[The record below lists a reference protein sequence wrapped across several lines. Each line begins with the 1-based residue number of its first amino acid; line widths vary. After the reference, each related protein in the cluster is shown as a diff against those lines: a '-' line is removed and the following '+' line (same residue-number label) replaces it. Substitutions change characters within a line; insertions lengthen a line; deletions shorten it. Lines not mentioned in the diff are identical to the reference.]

1 MKGVDGIDMING
13 MGSMWWMGLA
23 DQRNSRKMAWH
34 QQSIAPAKRAM
45 MAVQHST
52 INCEC
57 ASPMGVIHSGTAVES
72 IAPAKSQTEI
82 GDGGAAMRCTMI
94 FDDRGNGNPFLK
106 YDRAVRRWD
115 APTKIGDGAGT
126 ARGCAGEKMAMGAA
140 NKYAGRKQ
148 ERRGE

>member
-1 MKGVDGIDMING
+1 MDGIDMIDG
-13 MGSMWWMGLA
+13 MGSMWWMGWMGWMRWMGAA

-57 ASPMGVIHSGTAVES
+57 ASPMGVIHSGAAVES

-94 FDDRGNGNPFLK
+94 FDDRGNGNPFLFPRMK
-106 YDRAVRRWD
+106 
-115 APTKIGDGAGT
+115 
-126 ARGCAGEKMAMGAA
+126 
-140 NKYAGRKQ
+140 
-148 ERRGE
+148 

>member
-1 MKGVDGIDMING
+1 MDGIDRIDG
-13 MGSMWWMGLA
+13 MGSMWWMGWMGLA

-34 QQSIAPAKRAM
+34 QQSIEPAKRAM

-57 ASPMGVIHSGTAVES
+57 TSPMGLIHRGAAVEP

-94 FDDRGNGNPFLK
+94 FDEDCGNENPFLFPRMK
-106 YDRAVRRWD
+106 
-115 APTKIGDGAGT
+115 
-126 ARGCAGEKMAMGAA
+126 
-140 NKYAGRKQ
+140 
-148 ERRGE
+148 

>member
-1 MKGVDGIDMING
+1 MNGMDGIDMIDG

-45 MAVQHST
+45 VAVQHST

-57 ASPMGVIHSGTAVES
+57 ASPMGVIHSGAAIES

-94 FDDRGNGNPFLK
+94 FDDRGNGNPFLFPRMK
-106 YDRAVRRWD
+106 
-115 APTKIGDGAGT
+115 
-126 ARGCAGEKMAMGAA
+126 
-140 NKYAGRKQ
+140 
-148 ERRGE
+148 

>member
-1 MKGVDGIDMING
+1 MDGIDRIDG
-13 MGSMWWMGLA
+13 MGSMWWWWMGLA

-57 ASPMGVIHSGTAVES
+57 ASPMGVIHSGAAIES

-94 FDDRGNGNPFLK
+94 FDDRGNGNPFLFPRMK
-106 YDRAVRRWD
+106 
-115 APTKIGDGAGT
+115 
-126 ARGCAGEKMAMGAA
+126 
-140 NKYAGRKQ
+140 
-148 ERRGE
+148 

>member
-1 MKGVDGIDMING
+1 
-13 MGSMWWMGLA
+13 MWWMGLMGWMRSA
-23 DQRNSRKMAWH
+23 DQQNSRKMAWH

-57 ASPMGVIHSGTAVES
+57 ASPRMGVIHSGAAVES

-94 FDDRGNGNPFLK
+94 CDDRGNGKQFPFPRMK
-106 YDRAVRRWD
+106 
-115 APTKIGDGAGT
+115 
-126 ARGCAGEKMAMGAA
+126 
-140 NKYAGRKQ
+140 
-148 ERRGE
+148 